1 MLRASSLFILPV
13 SLLLLSSPTKM
24 HRCRKSFSSCVS
36 QHVQDLD
43 VDTEATNK
51 RKAEL
56 SRECEK
62 TEADTKASSPVF
74 TTAFNAIIDLPL
86 YHFVDLKRA
95 DSRMVIYL
103 HIKSIREDH
112 DDGGEVNETDVPKGR
127 YLAI

>member
-13 SLLLLSSPTKM
+13 SLLLISSPTKM
-24 HRCRKSFSSCVS
+24 HRSRKSFPSCVS

-74 TTAFNAIIDLPL
+74 TTAFNALIDLPL
-86 YHFVDLKRA
+86 LSFCRFEK
-95 DSRMVIYL
+95 SRF
-103 HIKSIREDH
+103 K
-112 DDGGEVNETDVPKGR
+112 KGHLPS
-127 YLAI
+127 Y